1 MSTNN
6 DKNELQASRTHH
18 RRYDRPFIQ
27 EIVDAIE
34 GGILRSAIVKQHGI
48 SRSVL
53 CGWMQEYGSHSYHTS
68 KRGHISLQ
76 QRRSIVRAIEEG
88 RMTVAE
94 AKLGYN
100 ISSIRSIIQ
109 WLRASKRENEELV
122 SSNKTFMSNKVQ
134 NQQPDP
140 DPGKMTLEQ
149 ALKELEEEK
158 LKVKA
163 LNTLIDIAEEK
174 LKISIRK
181 KSGAKQS

>member
-1 MSTNN
+1 
-6 DKNELQASRTHH
+6 
-18 RRYDRPFIQ
+18 
-27 EIVDAIE
+27 
-34 GGILRSAIVKQHGI
+34 
-48 SRSVL
+48 
-53 CGWMQEYGSHSYHTS
+53 
-68 KRGHISLQ
+68 
-76 QRRSIVRAIEEG
+76 
-88 RMTVAE
+88 MTVAE